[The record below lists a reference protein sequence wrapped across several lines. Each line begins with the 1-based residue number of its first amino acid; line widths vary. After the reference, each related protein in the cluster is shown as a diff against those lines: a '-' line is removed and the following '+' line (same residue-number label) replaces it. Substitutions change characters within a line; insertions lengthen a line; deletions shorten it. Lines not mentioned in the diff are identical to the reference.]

1 MNPADAVRRAGLI
14 LALAVLL
21 ALALGIAPAG
31 AGEAVAGLT
40 LQPCR
45 LKGVEHDARCGV
57 LKRPLDPSVP
67 AGMAIDLHVAV
78 LPAVARNKKPD
89 PVFFF
94 AGGPGQ
100 SAIDLA
106 PSVQGLLG
114 RFLNRRDIVLIDQRG
129 TGRSAPLKC
138 EAEPADQ
145 SLAQANDP
153 VRQATRLR
161 ACRDRLATLPH
172 GDLRRYTTSIAM
184 ADAEAV
190 RVALGA
196 GPINVVGGSYGTRAV
211 LEYLRLYPAS
221 VRRAVIDGVAPPD
234 MVLPLSF
241 STDAQAAFD
250 ALLGA
255 CERDARCSGLYPR
268 LRSDWQALLASLPR
282 EVRVAHPLT
291 GHQEVLTLTRD
302 QLTGLVR
309 LPLYAPVLASALPYA
324 VTEARAGRFTALV
337 GLTTALGGGRGLE
350 LAMGMHFSVVCAED
364 LPRLGLATD
373 RPGPDFGDAM
383 ARLYRDACAGWPVGA
398 VASAFYTV
406 PPTPAP
412 TLVLSGGADP
422 VTPPRHGDRVTRA
435 LGANARHLVVPES
448 GHGTLALGCMRDVV
462 FRFVDAPDGLAAL
475 AGLTAGATCGR
486 AVPRPPAFA
495 PVTPRASD
503 LNPSPAPSRS
513 SLGLPAA
520 PAGALR

>member
-1 MNPADAVRRAGLI
+1 MKPVVAIRRAALI
-14 LALAVLL
+14 LAAAGLL
-21 ALALGIAPAG
+21 ALEGAPAW
-31 AGEAVAGLT
+31 ADEPAAGLV

-57 LKRPLDPSVP
+57 LKRPLDPAVP
-67 AGMAIDLHVAV
+67 AGTSIDLHVAV

-106 PSVQGLLG
+106 ASVQRLLG

-138 EAEPADQ
+138 EAEPAGE
-145 SLAQANDP
+145 SLMQANDP
-153 VRQATRLR
+153 VRQAERLR

-172 GDLRRYTTSIAM
+172 GDLRRYTTTVAM

-211 LEYLRLYPAS
+211 LEYLRLYPGS

-250 ALLGA
+250 ALLGG
-255 CERDARCSGLYPR
+255 CERDARCAGLYPR

-291 GHQEVLTLTRD
+291 GHEEVLTLNRD

-309 LPLYAPVLASALPYA
+309 LPLYAPVLASALPHA
-324 VTEARAGRFTALV
+324 VTEARAGRFTPLI

-364 LPRLGLATD
+364 MPRLGLATD

-383 ARLYRDACAGWPVGA
+383 ARLYRDACAGWPVGE
-398 VASAFYTV
+398 VSPAFYTV
-406 PPTPAP
+406 PATPVP

-462 FRFVDAPDGLAAL
+462 FRFIDAADGPAAL
-475 AGLTAGATCGR
+475 AGLAADADCGR
-486 AVPRPPAFA
+486 ALPRPPAFA
-495 PVTPRASD
+495 PVTPRAGD
-503 LNPSPAPSRS
+503 RPPPPAPSRTALDVLAVS
-513 SLGLPAA
+513 
-520 PAGALR
+520 AGAQK